1 MYNRHVLKPHN
12 ILAKHPKQ
20 KILKVKL
27 PVQAVDLSYRD
38 HHDSSKTRADKMKRS
53 ADDEED

>member
-38 HHDSSKTRADKMKRS
+38 HHGSSKTRAGQNETFS
-53 ADDEED
+53 